1 MPTPVLVDEDDAT
14 ITRKPRYQRIRE
26 EYGELARTALVS
38 AMHIHV
44 DVDDEEQGVRV
55 LDGIRPWLPVLLAVS
70 ANSPYWRGATP
81 ATPAGASQIWSRWP
95 SNGTARGVRLD
106 ERRTTRCARR

>member
-1 MPTPVLVDEDDAT
+1 MPTPVLVDEDAT
-14 ITRKPRYQRIRE
+14 VTPKPRYERIRE
-26 EYGELARTALVS
+26 EYGELARTALAC

-70 ANSPYWRGATP
+70 ANSPYSRGQDTGYASWRT
-81 ATPAGASQIWSRWP
+81 QIWGRWP
-95 SNGTARGVRLD
+95 SHGSRRGVRLGGD
-106 ERRTTRCARR
+106 VRRGAGRR